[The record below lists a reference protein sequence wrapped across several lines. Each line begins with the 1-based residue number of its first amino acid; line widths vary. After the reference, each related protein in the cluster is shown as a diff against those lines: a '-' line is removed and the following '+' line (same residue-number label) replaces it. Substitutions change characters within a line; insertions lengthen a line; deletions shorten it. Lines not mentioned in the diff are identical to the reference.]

1 MEYLG
6 AQELLHFSTKSGDVL
21 ALVGS
26 EHKTTRGAKVQLA
39 LSLVSAT
46 VVLAF
51 FPKARTKG

>member
-39 LSLVSAT
+39 LSLEKLHLFDSAT
-46 VVLAF
+46 GA
-51 FPKARTKG
+51 AIR